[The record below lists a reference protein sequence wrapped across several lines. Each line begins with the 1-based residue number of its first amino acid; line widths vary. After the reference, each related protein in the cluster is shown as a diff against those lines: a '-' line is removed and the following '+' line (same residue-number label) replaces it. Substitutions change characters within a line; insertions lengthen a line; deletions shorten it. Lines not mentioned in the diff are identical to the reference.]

1 MAKTASAATG
11 GAPAESGEGLP
22 WLGAAVIVLILPVAL
37 WVGAWIVEARMNGV
51 WRDFVEARY
60 GRLTAEEWELVRLE
74 SFCDQPE
81 VRGEDFCSHFTY
93 AELSQLGSLLTGA
106 GGVALLAFVAW
117 AGGAARRDHHRLL
130 GLFRLSLALAA
141 LGLVGLLAIQS
152 VNLVLVLYLLEVV
165 FIERFHPFILAGIG
179 LSGLV
184 ATLAVGGGVLSV
196 FQPVKVT
203 ELAVAVTPEEEPELW
218 QVAREVAQEV
228 GTEPPR
234 TILLG
239 LEPNCY
245 VTEVPVRYPG
255 GQSQGRLLY
264 LSLPLLA
271 ILERDELRA
280 VLAHEFAH
288 FHGEDTAF
296 SRRFYPLYRGARE
309 ALANAVAALGE
320 NPRSI
325 AVLPAIPVLGYA
337 VEAFEVAAAER
348 SRLRE
353 LEADRTAAQVA
364 GSLAIATALVKVH
377 LAGSAWPS
385 YLRQLRQWSRQDAE
399 ARRQWATA
407 VKNSDYARLAELAET
422 MNETMPRMSSSITW
436 HVADAARSKVAPDW
450 LAAGTQ
456 PHPVDSHPPLA
467 ARLEALRV
475 TLEHG
480 WAGVRA
486 SLWPTWDWDAFPLG
500 RREMSRFIPLDLP
513 GPLEP
518 ASRLLRDADTL
529 EGAVTVLTAFV
540 LFDLPALLQAAQ
552 AERSAGDPGPGRA
565 A

>member
-1 MAKTASAATG
+1 MAGGTPSSKG
-11 GAPAESGEGLP
+11 GAQGESEAGLP

-37 WVGAWIVEARMNGV
+37 WVGAWIVEARMNGA
-51 WRDFVEARY
+51 WRDAVEAEY

-81 VRGEDFCSHFTY
+81 VSSEDFCSHFNL
-93 AELSQLGSLLTGA
+93 AELSQLGSVLTGA

-117 AGGAARRDHHRLL
+117 AGGAARRDHRKLL
-130 GLFRLSLALAA
+130 GLFRLSLVLVA
-141 LGLVGLLAIQS
+141 LGLVGLLLIQS
-152 VNLVLVLYLLEVV
+152 ANLVVVLYLLEVV

-184 ATLAVGGGVLSV
+184 ATLAVGAGVLQV

-203 ELAVAVTPEEEPELW
+203 ELAVAVTPEDQPGLWEL
-218 QVAREVAQEV
+218 AREVARVV

-239 LEPNCY
+239 AEPNCY
-245 VTEVPVRYPG
+245 VTEVPVSYPG
-255 GQSQGRLLY
+255 GQSHGRLLY

-271 ILERDELRA
+271 VLERDELRA

-296 SRRFYPLYRGARE
+296 SRRFYPLYRGALQ
-309 ALANAVAALGE
+309 ALGNAVGSLEE

-337 VEAFEVAAAER
+337 VAAFEVAAAER
-348 SRLRE
+348 SRQRE
-353 LEADRTAAQVA
+353 LVADRTAARVA
-364 GSLAIATALVKVH
+364 SSLAIATALIKVH
-377 LAGSAWPS
+377 LAGYVWPA
-385 YLRQLRQWSRQDAE
+385 YLHRLRQWNTQYLA
-399 ARRQWATA
+399 ARRRWEVATE
-407 VKNSDYARLAELAET
+407 SGEDFSELAEIAET
-422 MNETMPRMSSSITW
+422 MNEPVPRMSAITTSEA
-436 HVADAARSKVAPDW
+436 ADLARSQSAPSW
-450 LAAGTQ
+450 LAAQTQ

-467 ARLEALRV
+467 ARLEALGV
-475 TLEHG
+475 PFDEG
-480 WAGVRA
+480 WARVRA
-486 SLWPTWDWDAFPLG
+486 SLRPVRRGTLTLG
-500 RREMSRFIPLDLP
+500 GRPVIAETRDIP

-518 ASRLLRDADTL
+518 ASRLLRDADRL
-529 EGAVTVLTAFV
+529 EGAITALTAFV
-540 LFDLPALLQAAQ
+540 LFDLPAVLQAAQ
-552 AERSAGDPGPGRA
+552 AERSAGHPGPGQA